1 MSDEVWRQ
9 AGHVCVRA
17 PKRKRAAKSTQR
29 NRQPAE
35 DLRDPSGSAGRE
47 HSAQST
53 QPPRTQHAVSYATHL
68 THLTHK
74 KRQIGGNWGALEALA
89 TPQRRAF
96 RRPPPAPADQP
107 GAAPPFAGQRAA
119 PEEQPASHRIEHLSS
134 LRTPRPSRIRF
145 VTAGHP
151 VPPLRL
157 PCPEPPTRC
166 SSRHPPPL
174 QQPSV
179 PSPSRAAQ
187 SPPCPSRSAARKS
200 PVVLGAYRRGRH
212 TAAESI
218 PGI

>member
-1 MSDEVWRQ
+1 MRCGDRPDTHVSGRQ
-9 AGHVCVRA
+9 NAKRREKHTEKSSTGRRLERSLWLCRERA
-17 PKRKRAAKSTQR
+17 LSTIHATATDATRRLICNTFNTTNKKR
-29 NRQPAE
+29 
-35 DLRDPSGSAGRE
+35 
-47 HSAQST
+47 
-53 QPPRTQHAVSYATHL
+53 
-68 THLTHK
+68 
-74 KRQIGGNWGALEALA
+74 RQIGGNWGALEALA

-119 PEEQPASHRIEHLSS
+119 PEEQSASHRIEHLSS

-157 PCPEPPTRC
+157 PCPEPLTRC

-187 SPPCPSRSAARKS
+187 SPPSPSRSAARKS